1 MFWYWACC
9 LLGGY
14 CVGEAGREL
23 YRMIRGGVM
32 REWPQGPGFSPDGG
46 CFWSRGGKL
55 YWEDGEITEDTIIFR
70 GMPMTSGEDYSAWS
84 DEKRAEVKASVAQRR
99 ADEAKE
105 QRRNSVVRKKLYDQA
120 VAKLTEEE
128 LWAVVET
135 HDRQ

>member
-1 MFWYWACC
+1 
-9 LLGGY
+9 
-14 CVGEAGREL
+14 
-23 YRMIRGGVM
+23 
-32 REWPQGPGFSPDGG
+32 
-46 CFWSRGGKL
+46 
-55 YWEDGEITEDTIIFR
+55 
-70 GMPMTSGEDYSAWS
+70 MTSGEDYSAWS

-135 HDRQ
+135 HDLQ